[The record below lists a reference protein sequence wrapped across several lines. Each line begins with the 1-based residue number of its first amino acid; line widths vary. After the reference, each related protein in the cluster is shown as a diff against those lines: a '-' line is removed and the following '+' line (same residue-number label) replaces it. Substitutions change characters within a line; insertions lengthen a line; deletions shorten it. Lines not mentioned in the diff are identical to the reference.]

1 MEKENSQR
9 THCWYCQK
17 VTNHKVLLDEF
28 ELISEELIWHTEDGE
43 ESKSAWA
50 PVGSLWLVSKC
61 LGCDKITFKH
71 IYKTSPI
78 QEHDQTF
85 YFPKKI
91 VREFP
96 RWTVRLPHKYSRVF
110 YEIYLSI
117 QEGLYILSLTGIRI
131 LLDLFIVS
139 KIGDVGNFRQ
149 KLDKMVLDGIITSSK
164 AKVLETAIEAANAS
178 AHRGYLPNQET
189 LFQILDIVENLLQ
202 SEVVDRPIDKIR
214 KITPSRSK
222 KNKKNS
228 A

>member
-1 MEKENSQR
+1 MEKEKLQR

-17 VTNHKVLLDEF
+17 ETNHKVLLEEF
-28 ELISEELIWHTEDGE
+28 DMISEELIWHTEDGE
-43 ESKSAWA
+43 DSKSAWA
-50 PVGSLWLVSKC
+50 LIGSLWLVSKC

-71 IYKTSPI
+71 IYRATPN
-78 QEHDQTF
+78 QDPDQIF

-96 RWTVRLPHKYSRVF
+96 RWTMSLPHKYSQVF

-139 KIGDVGNFRQ
+139 KIGDVGNFKQ
-149 KLDKMVLDGIITSSK
+149 KMDKLVQEGLITSSK
-164 AKVLETAIEAANAS
+164 AKVLETAIEAANS
-178 AHRGYLPNQET
+178 STHRGYKPDKET

-202 SEVVDRPIDKIR
+202 SEIVDSPIDKIR
-214 KITPSRSK
+214 RKTPSRSK
-222 KNKKNS
+222 
-228 A
+228 